1 MMQRHF
7 QSAQIWEII
16 KTNLKIQMKTIVHS
30 SQIQE
35 LDREFQPEGY
45 KTETKEGRLKNQA
58 KNP

>member
-1 MMQRHF
+1 
-7 QSAQIWEII
+7 
-16 KTNLKIQMKTIVHS
+16 MKKNVHT

-45 KTETKEGRLKNQA
+45 KKEIKEGRLKDQA

>member
-16 KTNLKIQMKTIVHS
+16 KTNLKIKMKTNAHT

-45 KTETKEGRLKNQA
+45 KIEINEGRLKNQA

>member
-1 MMQRHF
+1 
-7 QSAQIWEII
+7 
-16 KTNLKIQMKTIVHS
+16 MKTIVHS